1 MEKSKRISLIKRVV
15 STVVLAPV
23 VLGAI
28 VDGWNTLALLAV
40 IVSALLSWEWASMVP
55 NKKNAVYTVAYLSA
69 SVCAIFYANVGYSL
83 AIMGGTMLF
92 VWYKAKDEEHRRLL
106 TCGVPY
112 IVLGMGSLVWLY
124 VLFGEVIT
132 LWFVLAVW
140 SVDIGGYVVG
150 STLKGPKLAPSISP
164 NKTWSGLLGG
174 MLFAMLTSAA
184 TAYFFNRGA
193 YAEFMVL
200 GAVLAVVSQ
209 CGDLL
214 ESKVKRYLNVK
225 DSSNLIP
232 GHGGIFDRV
241 DGLIFSAP
249 FVLAIFLFFII

>member
-15 STVVLAPV
+15 STIVLAPV

-28 VDGWNTLALLAV
+28 VNGWDSLALLAAV
-40 IVSALLSWEWASMVP
+40 VSALLSWEWASMVP
-55 NKKNAVYTVAYLSA
+55 NKKSAVYTAAYLFA
-69 SVCAIFYANVGYSL
+69 AACAIFYANVEYSF
-83 AIMGGTMLF
+83 AIMFGTALF

-112 IVLGMGSLVWLY
+112 IVLGVGSLVWLY
-124 VLFGEVIT
+124 VLFGQVIT

-150 STLKGPKLAPSISP
+150 STVKGPKLAPSISP
-164 NKTWSGLLGG
+164 NKTWSGLFGG
-174 MLFAMLTSAA
+174 MLFSMLTSVAI
-184 TAYFFNRGA
+184 AYYFSRGA
-193 YAEFMVL
+193 YADFMIL
-200 GAVLAVVSQ
+200 GAILAVVAQ

-214 ESKVKRYLNVK
+214 ESKVKRYLNIK

-241 DGLIFSAP
+241 DGLIFAAP
-249 FVLAIFLFFII
+249 FVLVIFLFFIV

>member
-40 IVSALLSWEWASMVP
+40 IISALLSWEWASMVP

-83 AIMGGTMLF
+83 VIMGGTMLF

-150 STLKGPKLAPSISP
+150 STVKGPKLAPSISP

>member
-28 VDGWNTLALLAV
+28 ADGWNTLALLAV

-55 NKKNAVYTVAYLSA
+55 NKRNAVYTVAYLSA
-69 SVCAIFYANVGYSL
+69 ATCAIFYANVGYSL

-112 IVLGMGSLVWLY
+112 IGLGMGSLVWLF
-124 VLFGEVIT
+124 VLFGEIVT

-174 MLFAMLTSAA
+174 MLFAMLTSVAV
-184 TAYFFNRGA
+184 AYFYNRGA
-193 YAEFMVL
+193 YPVFMIL

-241 DGLIFSAP
+241 DGLIFAAP